1 MNHRLMGR
9 TADFDSAN
17 EGSSPSGSSNKERH
31 MWRLWCKALGDKAT
45 NCSKE
50 SDIVAYIRT
59 AILAAYLITN
69 AVIVAGVVRHWNDGQ
84 PTEYIYGQ

>member
-1 MNHRLMGR
+1 
-9 TADFDSAN
+9 
-17 EGSSPSGSSNKERH
+17 

-45 NCSKE
+45 ECNKE

-69 AVIVAGVVRHWNDGQ
+69 AVIVAGVIRHWNDGQ
-84 PTEYIYGQ
+84 TSYVECVDAK